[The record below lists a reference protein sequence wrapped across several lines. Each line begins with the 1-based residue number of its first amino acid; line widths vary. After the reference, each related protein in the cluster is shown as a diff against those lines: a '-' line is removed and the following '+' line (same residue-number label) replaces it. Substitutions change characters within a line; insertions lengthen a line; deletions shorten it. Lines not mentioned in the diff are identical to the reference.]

1 MKTHRRLSFLLAA
14 LMMPLAGN
22 AFDLGNINLNRVG
35 SVLKNVQEANREV
48 PEKEEVAIGEQM
60 ASTLLGGAPLVHNAK
75 LEKYVNDVGR
85 WLALQTERPD
95 LVWHFGVLDSEAV
108 NAFAAPGGYIFITKG
123 LLKRL
128 NNEAELAGVLSHEI
142 AHVLQKHHLKAIQKN
157 ASYGAFAE
165 VATMAVEANSDGA
178 KSQILTN
185 LVQGT
190 KELYARG
197 LDKDD
202 EHEADRMGIVIAAR
216 GGYDPFAL
224 PEVIH
229 DLEKLNPKDP
239 GAALL
244 FETHPVPVDRLKAID
259 QAAGDKLDAYGSQ
272 PTLAARFLK
281 HKPNGK

>member
-1 MKTHRRLSFLLAA
+1 MKTHRRLSILLVA

-22 AFDLGNINLNRVG
+22 AFDLGNINLNRIGNVI
-35 SVLKNVQEANREV
+35 KNVQEANREV

-60 ASTLLGGAPLVHNAK
+60 ASTLLGGAPLVNNPK

-108 NAFAAPGGYIFITKG
+108 NAFAAPGGYIFVTKG

-128 NNEAELAGVLSHEI
+128 NSEAELAGVLSHEI

-165 VATMAVEANSDGA
+165 VATMAAESRGGE
-178 KSQILTN
+178 KSQILAN

-202 EHEADRMGIVIAAR
+202 EYEADRMGIVIAAR

-244 FETHPVPVDRLKAID
+244 FETHPLPADRLKAID
-259 QAAGDKLDAYGSQ
+259 QAAGDKLDTYGGQ

-281 HKPNGK
+281 YKPNGK

>member
-1 MKTHRRLSFLLAA
+1 MSKRLALLLAA
-14 LMMPLAGN
+14 LAVPVAAY
-22 AFDLGNINLNRVG
+22 AFDLGNINLNRIGNVI
-35 SVLKNVQEANREV
+35 KNVQEANRDV

-60 ASTLLGGAPLVHNAK
+60 ASTLLGGAPLVNNAA

-95 LVWHFGVLDSEAV
+95 LAWHFGVLDSEAV
-108 NAFAAPGGYIFITKG
+108 NAFAAPGGYVFVTKG

-128 NNEAELAGVLSHEI
+128 NNEAELAGVLAHEI

-165 VATMAVEANSDGA
+165 VATMAAESQGGE
-178 KSQILTN
+178 KSQILAN

-202 EHEADRMGIVIAAR
+202 EYEADRMGIVIAAR

-224 PEVIH
+224 PEVIE

-244 FETHPVPVDRLKAID
+244 FETHPLPADRLKAID
-259 QAAGDKLDAYGSQ
+259 QAAGDKLDAYGGQ
-272 PTLAARFLK
+272 PTLGNRFLK

>member
-1 MKTHRRLSFLLAA
+1 MNKRLAILLAA
-14 LMMPLAGN
+14 LAVPASGYAL
-22 AFDLGNINLNRVG
+22 DLGNINLNRIGNVI
-35 SVLKNVQEANREV
+35 KNVQEANKEV

-60 ASTLLGGAPLVHNAK
+60 ASTLLGGAPLVDNAK

-128 NNEAELAGVLSHEI
+128 NSEAELAGVLSHEI

-178 KSQILTN
+178 KSQILAN

-202 EHEADRMGIVIAAR
+202 EYEADRMGIVIAAR

>member
-1 MKTHRRLSFLLAA
+1 MSKRLALLLAA
-14 LMMPLAGN
+14 LAVPVAAY
-22 AFDLGNINLNRVG
+22 AFDLGNINLNRIGNVI
-35 SVLKNVQEANREV
+35 KNVQEANRDV

-60 ASTLLGGAPLVHNAK
+60 ASTLLGGAPLVNNAA

-95 LVWHFGVLDSEAV
+95 LAWHFGVLDSEAV
-108 NAFAAPGGYIFITKG
+108 NAFAAPGGYVFVTKG

-128 NNEAELAGVLSHEI
+128 NNEAELAGVLAHEI

-165 VATMAVEANSDGA
+165 VATMAAESQGGE
-178 KSQILTN
+178 KSQILAN

-202 EHEADRMGIVIAAR
+202 EYEADRMGIVIAAR

-224 PEVIH
+224 PEVIE

-244 FETHPVPVDRLKAID
+244 FETHPLPADRLKAID
-259 QAAGDKLDAYGSQ
+259 QAAGDKLDAYGGQ
-272 PTLAARFLK
+272 PTLGSRFLK
-281 HKPNGK
+281 YKPNGK

>member
-1 MKTHRRLSFLLAA
+1 MNKRLAILLAA
-14 LMMPLAGN
+14 LAVPASGYAL
-22 AFDLGNINLNRVG
+22 DLGNINLNRIGNVI
-35 SVLKNVQEANREV
+35 KNVQEANKEV

-60 ASTLLGGAPLVHNAK
+60 ASTLLGGAPLVDNAK

-108 NAFAAPGGYIFITKG
+108 NAFAAPGGYIFVTKG

-128 NNEAELAGVLSHEI
+128 NSEAELAGVLSHEI

-178 KSQILTN
+178 KSQILAN

-202 EHEADRMGIVIAAR
+202 EYEADRMGIVIAAR

>member
-1 MKTHRRLSFLLAA
+1 MNKRLAILIAA
-14 LMMPLAGN
+14 LAMPVAGY
-22 AFDLGNINLNRVG
+22 AFDLGNINLNRIGNVI
-35 SVLKNVQEANREV
+35 KNVQEANREV

-60 ASTLLGGAPLVHNAK
+60 ASTLLGGAPLVNNPA

-95 LVWHFGVLDSEAV
+95 LVWHFGVLDTDAV

-128 NNEAELAGVLSHEI
+128 NNEAELAGVLAHEI

-165 VATMAVEANSDGA
+165 VATMAVEAHGDGDT
-178 KSQILTN
+178 KSQVLAN

-202 EHEADRMGIVIAAR
+202 EYEADRMGIVIAAR
-216 GGYDPFAL
+216 AGYDPFAL

-239 GAALL
+239 GAELL
-244 FETHPVPVDRLKAID
+244 FETHPAPADRIKAID

>member
-1 MKTHRRLSFLLAA
+1 MNKRLAILLAA
-14 LMMPLAGN
+14 LAVPASGYAL
-22 AFDLGNINLNRVG
+22 DLGNINLNRIG

-60 ASTLLGGAPLVHNAK
+60 ASTLLGGAPLVNNAK

-85 WLALQTERPD
+85 WLALQTERPE

-108 NAFAAPGGYIFITKG
+108 NAFAAPGGYIFVTKG

-128 NNEAELAGVLSHEI
+128 NSEAELAGVLSHEI

-178 KSQILTN
+178 KSQILAN

-202 EHEADRMGIVIAAR
+202 EYEADRMGIVIAAR